1 MVKVGRQRDIIKQ
14 LQSENIKISYL
25 KNFMKKQNKGH
36 YFKEM
41 IVSWAVTY
49 ILQNQLLDLSDEA
62 VGDHDGF
69 PSK

>member
-1 MVKVGRQRDIIKQ
+1 
-14 LQSENIKISYL
+14 
-25 KNFMKKQNKGH
+25 MKKQNKGH

-69 PSK
+69 PSKL